1 MAGTLGQMKTPIPPL
16 LRPYCI
22 AQSERKDTLLKR
34 THPVTKTAQ
43 GATNLPATLSA
54 KRGYNLFLLVVAGL
68 GGLLYGMDIG
78 IIGSALPYLQ
88 ATSTLTAAELSMI
101 VAVVMLGAVF
111 STLFAGMLADWMGR
125 KPLMLLS
132 GLTFVVSIPMI
143 ALSHGYAPLF
153 FGRLLE
159 GVSAG
164 LIGVV
169 IPLYLAECLAAQDR
183 GKGTGVFQWL
193 PTASMVFAALLGIY
207 FSYHVAAVAQTGDT
221 SALFLYK
228 DHAWRNLF
236 WVALPPGILFV
247 LGCLLVTESPRWLFK
262 RGKKE
267 QAHAALLRSRTE
279 QQAAVE
285 LREMEESE
293 RKASTLSSTGQ
304 KIQDSLLRR
313 KYMVPFL
320 LACIILFCNT
330 ATGVN
335 ALIGYNTS
343 ILLQSGLSDLYA
355 HWGYVVFTSMNFLL
369 TIVGM
374 ALVDRKGRRFLLIL
388 GTSGIIAS
396 LVGVGILFL
405 RTETVSLD
413 ARSQVQAMIAPAQ
426 ELTLRFDRDEA
437 GRLLA
442 AQGVA
447 DKRIDADRASLAII
461 YSYGDFTAATTFV
474 RSDDPAAR
482 PIEIT
487 RSSCVPANKVLAFF
501 KNPLGNL
508 EAAQTAPLRIE
519 KALVGQ
525 VPSARHG
532 WLVALGLFLFMGFF
546 AMGPGVCVWLALSEL
561 MPTRIRSNGMSIALV
576 INQLVSTTLSGI
588 FLPFV
593 SKHGYSSMFFLFAG
607 FTVVYFIVAA
617 FFLPETKGKTLEE
630 IEAHFEGKPASA
642 AD

>member
-1 MAGTLGQMKTPIPPL
+1 MVITN
-16 LRPYCI
+16 
-22 AQSERKDTLLKR
+22 SS
-34 THPVTKTAQ
+34 TA
-43 GATNLPATLSA
+43 NSVSVDSSD

-78 IIGSALPYLQ
+78 IIGGALPYLA
-88 ATSTLTAAELSMI
+88 ATSRLNTAELSVI
-101 VAVVMLGAVF
+101 VAAMMLGGVV
-111 STLFAGMLADWMGR
+111 STLFAGMLAEWMGR
-125 KPLMLLS
+125 KPLMILC
-132 GLTFVVSIPMI
+132 GIAFVVSIPVI

-169 IPLYLAECLAAQDR
+169 IPLYLAECLTASER
-183 GKGTGVFQWL
+183 GKGTAVFQWL
-193 PTASMVFAALLGIY
+193 PTSSMVFAALIGIY
-207 FSYHVAAVAQTGDT
+207 FSYHVAAVAKTGDA
-221 SALFLYK
+221 SALFAYK

-236 WVALPPGILFV
+236 WVALPPGVLFI

-262 RGKKE
+262 RGKKQ

-285 LREMEESE
+285 LEEMEESQ
-293 RKASTLSSTGQ
+293 RKASTLSSSGK

-313 KYMVPFL
+313 KYVVPFL

-335 ALIGYNTS
+335 SLIGYNTS
-343 ILLQSGLSDLYA
+343 ILLQGGLSDLHA

-374 ALVDRKGRRFLLIL
+374 ALVDRKGRKFLLIL
-388 GTSGIIAS
+388 GTSGIIVS
-396 LVGVGILFL
+396 MVGVGILFL
-405 RTETVSLD
+405 RTEKVSVD
-413 ARSQVQAMIAPAQ
+413 ARTQVQAMISPSQ
-426 ELTLRFDRDEA
+426 ELTLPFNRDEA
-437 GRLLA
+437 AQLLA
-442 AQGVA
+442 AQGDA
-447 DKRIDADRASLAII
+447 GKRIDAGRASLAII
-461 YSYGDFTAATTFV
+461 YSYGDFTAATSFV

-487 RSSCVPANKVLAFF
+487 RASCVPANKVLALF

-508 EAAQTAPLRIE
+508 DAAQTAPLKIE

-525 VPSARHG
+525 VPDSSHG
-532 WLVALGLFLFMGFF
+532 WLVALGLFLFMAFY
-546 AMGPGVCVWLALSEL
+546 AVGPGVCVWLALSEL

-576 INQLVSTTLSGI
+576 INQLVSTTLAGI

-593 SKHGYSSMFFLFAG
+593 SKNGYSSMFFLFAG

-630 IEAHFEGKPASA
+630 IEAHFEGSA
-642 AD
+642 AFD

>member
-1 MAGTLGQMKTPIPPL
+1 MVITN
-16 LRPYCI
+16 
-22 AQSERKDTLLKR
+22 SS
-34 THPVTKTAQ
+34 TA
-43 GATNLPATLSA
+43 NSVSVDSSA

-78 IIGSALPYLQ
+78 IIGGALPYLQ
-88 ATSTLTAAELSMI
+88 ATSPLTAAQLSI
-101 VAVVMLGAVF
+101 VVAAVLLGAVF
-111 STLFAGMLADWMGR
+111 STMFAGMLADWMGR
-125 KPLMLLS
+125 KPLMILS
-132 GLTFVVSIPMI
+132 GLTFVISIPMI
-143 ALSHGYAPLF
+143 ALSHGYSPLLV
-153 FGRLLE
+153 GRLLE

-169 IPLYLAECLAAQDR
+169 VPLYLAECLAASDR

-193 PTASMVFAALLGIY
+193 PTSSMVFAALLGIY
-207 FSYHVAAVAQTGDT
+207 FSYHVAAVAKTGDA
-221 SALFLYK
+221 SALFAYK
-228 DHAWRNLF
+228 DQAWRHLF
-236 WVALPPGILFV
+236 WVSLPPGILFI

-262 RGKKE
+262 RGKKQ
-267 QAHAALLRSRTE
+267 QARAALLRSRTE

-285 LREMEESE
+285 LEEMEESQ
-293 RKASTLSSTGQ
+293 RKASTLSSSGK

-313 KYMVPFL
+313 KYVVPFL

-335 ALIGYNTS
+335 SLIGYNTS
-343 ILLQSGLSDLYA
+343 ILLQGGLSDLHA

-374 ALVDRKGRRFLLIL
+374 ALVDRKGRKFLLTV
-388 GTSGIIAS
+388 GTSGIILS

-405 RTETVSLD
+405 RTEKVSLD
-413 ARSQVQAMIAPAQ
+413 ARAQVQAMITPSQ
-426 ELTLRFDRDEA
+426 ELTLPFNRAEA
-437 GRLLA
+437 SQLLS
-442 AQGVA
+442 AQGDA
-447 DKRIDADRASLAII
+447 GKRIDAGRASLAII
-461 YSYGDFTAATTFV
+461 YSYGDFTAATSFV
-474 RSDDPAAR
+474 RSDDLAAR

-487 RSSCVPANKVLAFF
+487 RASCVPANKVLALF

-508 EAAQTAPLRIE
+508 DAAQTAPLKIE

-525 VPSARHG
+525 VPNSTHG
-532 WLVALGLFLFMGFF
+532 WLVALGLFLFMAFY
-546 AMGPGVCVWLALSEL
+546 AVGPGVCVWLALSEL

-576 INQLVSTTLSGI
+576 LNQLASTTLAGI

-593 SKHGYSSMFFLFAG
+593 SKNGYSSIFFLFAG

-630 IEAHFEGKPASA
+630 IEAHFEGSA
-642 AD
+642 AIRLPSESR